1 MKKKIIGILIA
12 VALLGVAAFQ
22 VAPALADT
30 AGSLDHVVLTPSGA
44 TLLPGGTQ
52 QFTAQGY
59 DVSNAAVAGV
69 TYFWMAGTGSVT
81 STGPNTATYTAVTAP
96 GVYPTAM
103 EVIAV
108 QGSTAKTAYASV
120 TVTATA
126 GPLDHVV
133 ITPASATVVVGATQ
147 QFTAQGYDASNVA
160 ISGLTYTWSVI
171 ASGGSIGIT
180 TGLFQ
185 AGTITGI
192 YPNTVQVSTSQ
203 GFITKTATAS
213 VTVVATPQSQT
224 ENESAL
230 NPNINKLPRLLNPYL
245 KGIGFDNFYGGQWT
259 VKENGTVNTY
269 KVIPGVVKAVSAT
282 VLTIL
287 PNGQLSTVD
296 FALPPGTTILPNNST
311 LAVNDKV
318 IVVTVNDQVK
328 LVYKIS
334 ATTATT
340 GNMPP
345 GLQKNGKGRDEGKAT
360 PPGWEKG
367 KKVGW
372 SKGTETDTDAE
383 D

>member
-1 MKKKIIGILIA
+1 VKKKIIGILIA

-22 VAPALADT
+22 VAPAFADT
-30 AGSLDHVVLTPSGA
+30 AGPLDHVVLTPSGA

-52 QFTAQGY
+52 QFVAQAY
-59 DVSNAAVAGV
+59 DASNAAVAGV
-69 TYFWMAGTGSVT
+69 SYFWMAGTGSVT
-81 STGPNTATYTAVTAP
+81 STGPNTATYTAVTTS
-96 GVYPTAM
+96 GVYPTAV

-126 GPLDHVV
+126 GTLDHVV
-133 ITPASATVVVGATQ
+133 ITPASVTVVVGGTK
-147 QFTAQGYDASNVA
+147 QFSAQAYDVSNIA
-160 ISGLTYTWSVI
+160 ITGLNYTWSIV
-171 ASGGSIGIT
+171 ANGGSIGMT

-185 AGTITGI
+185 AGTATGN
-192 YPNTVQVSTSQ
+192 YPGTVQVSTTQ
-203 GFITKTATAS
+203 GLITETATAS

-224 ENESAL
+224 ENESAVK
-230 NPNINKLPRLLNPYL
+230 PNVNKLTSLFNAYI
-245 KGIGFDNFYGGQWT
+245 KGIGFENFYGGQWT

-287 PNGQLSTVD
+287 PNGQTTNVD
-296 FALPPGTTILPNNST
+296 FALPAGTSILPKNST
-311 LAVNDKV
+311 LTVNDKV
-318 IVVTVNDQVK
+318 FAVTVNDQVK
-328 LVYKIS
+328 LVYKLS
-334 ATTATT
+334 TTTT

-345 GLQKNGKGRDEGKAT
+345 GLQKNGNGRDEGKAT
-360 PPGWEKG
+360 PPGWDKG

-372 SKGTETDTDAE
+372 SKGTETGTDVQ